1 MFVYNID
8 NENINYISM
17 SHISHFCVKNDK
29 LVLWFFER
37 KRKILRKIYKSL
49 AFKILEFLK
58 IIYWIILLI
67 PIYIDI

>member
-29 LVLWFFER
+29 LVF
-37 KRKILRKIYKSL
+37 YGSL
-49 AFKILEFLK
+49 KEKENFTENL
-58 IIYWIILLI
+58 
-67 PIYIDI
+67 